1 MKLLVTGGAGKVGRE
16 LRKELSGRVTQ
27 LRCFDLAAPATL
39 SPNEESMVG
48 DIADLGA
55 VEAAMAGMDCV
66 VHLAAVS
73 TEGPWDAIIRTNVV
87 GTANVY
93 EAAHRTGVGR
103 VVFGSSNHA
112 VGFYPR
118 SQTIGVS
125 EACRPD
131 SRYGLS
137 KCWGEDVGALYA
149 EKHGVKSLH
158 IRIGN
163 ALGLPTSVRTMA
175 IWISI
180 RDLAQLVMIGL
191 THPDIHNT
199 IVYGVSDNDTC
210 WYDNSAARA
219 LGYKPQDRSQ
229 DHKAGALAGEA
240 QVVMDD
246 VGRYYQGG
254 TFCSAEYTGPAV
266 PKV

>member
-1 MKLLVTGGAGKVGRE
+1 LLVTGGAGQVGQP
-16 LRKELSGRVTQ
+16 LRKELAGRVSR
-27 LRCFDLAAPATL
+27 LRCFDVVAPPALA
-39 SPNEESMVG
+39 PNEEAVVG
-48 DIADLGA
+48 DITDLA
-55 VEAAMAGMDCV
+55 ALEAAMEGMDGV

-73 TEGPWDAIIRTNVV
+73 TEGSWDAILRINVL

-93 EAAHRTGVGR
+93 EAAFRKGVGR

-118 SQTIGVS
+118 SQTISAEVP
-125 EACRPD
+125 CRPD

-149 EKHGVKSLH
+149 DKYGVKSLH

-163 ALGLPTSVRTMA
+163 ALGLPSNLRTMA

-180 RDLAQLVMIGL
+180 RDLAQLIMIGF

-210 WYDNSAARA
+210 WYDNSAALA
-219 LGYKPQDRSQ
+219 LGYKPQDRSK
-229 DHKAGALAGEA
+229 DHLAAALAGEA
-240 QVVMDD
+240 KSTMDD

-254 TFCSAEYTGPAV
+254 QFCSSEYAGPPV
-266 PKV
+266 PKT